1 MERDAPA
8 EEINGSHPEEM
19 KASGRVRLGPL
30 VIEGRA
36 RATPASLIAA
46 AIVVSAAFVP
56 IMLISRQLRRR

>member
-1 MERDAPA
+1 
-8 EEINGSHPEEM
+8 M

-46 AIVVSAAFVP
+46 AIVVSAVFVP
-56 IMLISRQLRRR
+56 LLFISRQLRRR